1 MLATKSIL
9 NTLGARELKPF
20 LEVRNLRKSFGNH
33 LVVDIERLDI
43 RKGEIISILGPS
55 GCGKT
60 TFLRLLAGFEHAD
73 EGHIFLENQ
82 DISSLAPNKRRIN
95 TVFQNYALFPHLTV
109 YDNIAFG
116 LHIAKLPSGEI
127 HKRVEEMLKLIQMK
141 EMSHKYP
148 HQISGG
154 QKQRVAIAR
163 ALVLKPDILLL
174 DEPLAALDLKLRQR
188 MLLELDLI
196 HDEVGISFVFI
207 THDQSEA
214 MSISDRIAIMN
225 NGRIEQLASPLE
237 IYEAPC
243 SNFVASFIGD
253 SNFFEGTVSQNK
265 RADDLVDVEIEGLG
279 LVASAYDRRM
289 ELSDHV
295 YLGLRPEKIH
305 ISKEKP
311 LSNPSLNILKAKV
324 EDIIYLGPQTK
335 YWVQVGSHRLIVL
348 QQHEHFLCKQDA
360 ITWKDTVWIQWDPAD
375 GFILER
381 YTPQNQV
388 DNQGESP

>member
-1 MLATKSIL
+1 M
-9 NTLGARELKPF
+9 KPF
-20 LEVRNLRKSFGNH
+20 LEVRHLRKSFGNH
-33 LVVDIERLDI
+33 LIVDIDQLDI

-60 TFLRLLAGFEHAD
+60 TFLRLLAGFDHAD
-73 EGHIFLENQ
+73 QGQILLEGQ
-82 DISSLAPNKRRIN
+82 DIGSLAPNKRRIN
-95 TVFQNYALFPHLTV
+95 TVFQNYALFPHLTI

-116 LHIAKLPSGEI
+116 LHIAKLPSDEI
-127 HKRVEEMLKLIQMK
+127 HKRVEEMLKLIQLK
-141 EMSHKYP
+141 EMGHKYP

-225 NGRIEQLASPLE
+225 NGRIEQIGTPTE

-243 SNFVASFIGD
+243 NNFVAAFIGD
-253 SNFFEGTVSQNK
+253 SNFFEGTLKPSK
-265 RADDLVDVEIEGLG
+265 RQDDLVDVEIEGIG
-279 LVASAYDRRM
+279 SVACAYDRRM
-289 ELSDHV
+289 ELSDHL

-305 ISKEKP
+305 ISKERPEK
-311 LSNPSLNILKAKV
+311 SDSLNTLEAVV

-335 YWVQVGSHRLIVL
+335 YWVRVGCKRLIVL
-348 QQHEHFLCKQDA
+348 QQHHHFLSKKDT
-360 ITWKDTVWIQWDPAD
+360 ITWKDTVWIQWDPSD

-381 YTPQNQV
+381 FIAPDSSLEKQ
-388 DNQGESP
+388 DGLG

>member
-1 MLATKSIL
+1 M
-9 NTLGARELKPF
+9 KPF
-20 LEVRNLRKSFGNH
+20 LEVRHLRKSFGNH
-33 LVVDIERLDI
+33 LVVDIAALDI

-60 TFLRLLAGFEHAD
+60 TFLRLLAGFDRAD
-73 EGHIFLENQ
+73 QGQILLEDK
-82 DISSLAPNKRRIN
+82 DISELTPNKRRIN

-109 YDNIAFG
+109 FENIAFG
-116 LHIAKLPSGEI
+116 LRLANLSSAEI
-127 HKRVEEMLKLIQMK
+127 HKRVQEMLKLIQLK
-141 EMSHKYP
+141 EMAHKYP

-188 MLLELDLI
+188 MLLELELI

-225 NGRIEQLASPLE
+225 NGRIEQIGTPRE

-243 SNFVASFIGD
+243 NNFVAAFIGD
-253 SNFFEGTVSQNK
+253 SNFFEGTLSK
-265 RADDLVDVEIEGLG
+265 STRSDDYVNVDIEHLG
-279 LVASAYDRRM
+279 TVACAYDRRM
-289 ELSDHV
+289 ELSHHL

-305 ISKEKP
+305 ISKTRPKHKCA
-311 LSNPSLNILKAKV
+311 LNTLEVIV

-335 YWVQVGSHRLIVL
+335 YWVRIGNKRLIVL
-348 QQHEHFLCKQDA
+348 QQHDHFLTHQET
-360 ITWKDTVWIQWDPAD
+360 ITWNDTVWIQWDPDD

-381 YTPQNQV
+381 FIHQDTSIEQ
-388 DNQGESP
+388 QG

>member
-1 MLATKSIL
+1 M
-9 NTLGARELKPF
+9 KPF
-20 LEVRNLRKSFGNH
+20 LEARNLRKSFGNH

-60 TFLRLLAGFEHAD
+60 TFLRLLAGFERAD
-73 EGHIFLENQ
+73 AGQIFLEGQ
-82 DISSLAPNKRRIN
+82 DIGPLSPNKRRIN
-95 TVFQNYALFPHLTV
+95 TVFQNYALFPHLNV

-116 LHIAKLPSGEI
+116 LHIAKLPSSEI
-127 HKRVEEMLKLIQMK
+127 HKRVDEMLKLIQMK
-141 EMSHKYP
+141 EMSYKYP

-207 THDQSEA
+207 THDQNEA

-225 NGRIEQLASPLE
+225 NGRIEQLGTPLE

-253 SNFFEGTVSQNK
+253 SNFFEGSISANK
-265 RADDLVDVEIEGLG
+265 REDDLVNIEIEGLG
-279 LVASAYDRRM
+279 QVVCVYDRRM
-289 ELSDHV
+289 ELSDHL

-305 ISKEKP
+305 ISKERP
-311 LSNPSLNILKAKV
+311 DFDASLNTLEAKV
-324 EDIIYLGPQTK
+324 DDIIYLGAQTK
-335 YWVQVGSHRLIVL
+335 YWVQIGTKRLIVL
-348 QQHEHFLCKQDA
+348 QQHEHFLSKQDT
-360 ITWKDTVWIQWDPAD
+360 ITWKDTVWIQWDPND

-381 YTPQNQV
+381 YIPENQLLEK
-388 DNQGESP
+388 QGNSI